1 MIAYKI
7 QIDMPKVAEVK
18 LKISRCQSSYTLE
31 ALGFKSKPLE
41 KTLLDYYF
49 NEG

>member
-18 LKISRCQSSYTLE
+18 LKISRCQYTLE

-41 KTLLDYYF
+41 KTLLDYYL